1 MRPLFARWRP
11 AASLVAAIVAAVGV
25 TLSGP
30 AQQAT
35 AATITQTG
43 PFPVANLLNKA
54 NSDIES
60 TSINWAADS
69 GRANDIASNI
79 QAAGTSS
86 GGDFIVRC
94 FFNGNIAAMDPIMD
108 PGSSTSDHLHVFFG
122 NLIQGT
128 SSFPTIK
135 SGDGG
140 GNGTME
146 TGSSGLRQ
154 QTNCQDKFDTAG
166 YWQPEPYVNGTPW
179 LGPNGTGCQAN
190 CNPGNVMHLRVYYLP
205 NAVPSGGGSLQQEIP
220 DGSIMVAGFPN
231 GCVGVTGHGCSGG
244 SGYPNDLSI
253 VRYDC
258 GADNN
263 VGVVTPASAWPYNCN
278 VYKTDSDDTF
288 NDGIVAF
295 VDFPDCWNGHAD
307 WSPPNDPA
315 GPKVPGY
322 VAPWIPD
329 PNAPTSNGQRLNDFT
344 YVTPGATC
352 PAGFPIAVVQLE
364 ERFHLLTSGPTGAA
378 GFGEPS
384 TCSNEGASWNS
395 STDNTEWTDGGPAP
409 HTCTAAQSPSG
420 NINLSF
426 ACTPKSQGGDP
437 NCTVDTGVTGCG
449 SSSGHC
455 FIGASPHGWETFHAD
470 YWQTWQEGIGD
481 VQGNGTDNG
490 SDPSQGSF
498 RDLIEDCSNEIPA
511 GFPSACSFINT
522 ATQTPSGR
530 VFGNPENT

>member
-1 MRPLFARWRP
+1 MRQLFARWRL
-11 AASLVAAIVAAVGV
+11 AASVTAAIVAAVGV

-30 AQQAT
+30 AQQAP
-35 AATITQTG
+35 AATITPTG
-43 PFPVANLLNKA
+43 PLPVANLLN
-54 NSDIES
+54 N
-60 TSINWAADS
+60 
-69 GRANDIASNI
+69 ASSA
-79 QAAGTSS
+79 QAAGTTS

-94 FFNGNIAAMDPIMD
+94 FFNGNTAAMDPIMD
-108 PGSSTSDHLHVFFG
+108 PGSSTSDHMHVFFG

-154 QTNCQDKFDTAG
+154 QTNCQDEFDTAG

-179 LGPNGTGCQAN
+179 LGPDGTGCQAN
-190 CNPGNVMHLRVYYLP
+190 CNPGNTMHLRVYYLP

-220 DGSIMVAGFPN
+220 DGSIMVAGFPD
-231 GCVGVTGHGCSGG
+231 GCAGVTGHGCSGG
-244 SGYPNDLSI
+244 SGYPDDLNI

-258 GADNN
+258 GADNK

-278 VYKTDSDDTF
+278 LYKTDSDDTF

-307 WSPPNDPA
+307 WSTPNDPT

-329 PNAPTSNGQRLNDFT
+329 PNAPTSMGQRLNDFT
-344 YVTPGATC
+344 YVTPGSTC
-352 PAGFPIAVVQLE
+352 PSGFPIAVVQLE
-364 ERFHLLTSGPTGAA
+364 ERFHLLTSGPTGTA

-384 TCSNEGASWNS
+384 TCSNEGVNWNS

-409 HTCTAAQSPSG
+409 HTCVAAQSPSD

-490 SDPSQGSF
+490 ADPSQGSF

-511 GFPSACSFINT
+511 AFPPACSFINT